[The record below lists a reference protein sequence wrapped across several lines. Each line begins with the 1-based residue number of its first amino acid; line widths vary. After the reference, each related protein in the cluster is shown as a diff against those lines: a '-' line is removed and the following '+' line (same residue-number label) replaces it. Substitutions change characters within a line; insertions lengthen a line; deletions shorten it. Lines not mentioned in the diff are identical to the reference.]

1 MFHAHIYFA
10 LRHIDQAKALHKKIK
25 NERKD
30 VTAIFPLVNHLVGPH
45 KMPMFELHFSND
57 DKGLIGWLESE
68 RGDMPVLI
76 HPVSGDELLDHTERA
91 IWLGR
96 ELGVFEETLR

>member
-1 MFHAHIYFA
+1 MFHAHVYFA

-30 VTAIFPLVNHLVGPH
+30 VSAIFPLVNHLVGPH
-45 KMPMFELHFSND
+45 KMPMFECHFSNN
-57 DKGLIGWLESE
+57 DKGIIEWLDSV
-68 RGDMPVLI
+68 RADMTILI
-76 HPVSGDELLDHTERA
+76 HPVSDEALLDHTERA